1 MEGRWLWEVMHGWG
15 KTVVLRESWKR
26 FLKIKGNVVKSC
38 LDRGWEDTYGAV
50 GRSGENL
57 VE

>member
-1 MEGRWLWEVMHGWG
+1 MHGWG